1 MCLWH
6 NGAAIYDA
14 LGRFAWAT
22 PYKPAAMQR
31 RYFTRILP
39 TFTVPLAKR
48 FFTMTTP
55 LCGWAMR

>member
-1 MCLWH
+1 MWH
-6 NGAAIYDA
+6 DEAAIYGA
-14 LGRFAWAT
+14 LGRFAWDN
-22 PYKPAAMQR
+22 PYKPATMQR
-31 RYFTRILP
+31 VYSTKILP